1 MDILR
6 FGASEEGALRNIP
19 IDYWGIGG
27 YPYGLL
33 VIWVYIYT
41 CRHNIWLADSEYLS
55 Q

>member
-33 VIWVYIYT
+33 GYMGIVFT
-41 CRHNIWLADSEYLS
+41 CTVCGS
-55 Q
+55 QHMVG